1 MLIEDFMT
9 IIPISTNNQ
18 TGNEISSI
26 QHVFF
31 PCFQRLESWNSQKS
45 NDVYFFKQS
54 SNSFQIQE
62 EENKIDFMRKN
73 SSNSMDNFD
82 DNFEKLNFMPETPK
96 QHNLENEDYFS
107 NENKGF
113 FQALNFNQNLNE
125 SMVSI
130 LPVNDT
136 VIINSSVDLFK
147 KEKDIGFEIEMETKI
162 AETEKPVKKKLKRGK
177 RGPYKKKPKPIIE
190 ANIDD
195 KCFPFTT
202 RKGLASN
209 KIQKYLNGNFFS
221 TNIYITDS
229 DGNKKRQKKARKFKP
244 DDIRKK
250 IKVRF
255 HKKIKNIINEN
266 LKKAGSN
273 ELFSF
278 LPQIFIGNIAKKFNN
293 QYLDSTYEDLLKINF
308 SDIEKDYPN
317 KECDY
322 NQFNKN
328 KKTLEYL
335 SQNPEISRISGFDKV
350 KKMKYRDIL
359 VAYFSSDEFEK
370 SIGQLIEEDESAEY
384 IQEYILLAQNYI
396 EYFECL

>member
-9 IIPISTNNQ
+9 INPISTNNQ

-45 NDVYFFKQS
+45 NDVYFLKQS

-125 SMVSI
+125 SLVSI

-209 KIQKYLNGNFFS
+209 KIQKYVNGNFFS

-293 QYLDSTYEDLLKINF
+293 QYLDSTYEDLLKVNF

>member
-1 MLIEDFMT
+1 MLIEDFIT
-9 IIPISTNNQ
+9 INPISTNNQ

-45 NDVYFFKQS
+45 NDVYFLKQS

-125 SMVSI
+125 SLVSV

-147 KEKDIGFEIEMETKI
+147 KEKDIGIEIEMETKI

-209 KIQKYLNGNFFS
+209 KIQKYVNGNFFS

-293 QYLDSTYEDLLKINF
+293 QYLDSTYEDLLKVNF

-335 SQNPEISRISGFDKV
+335 SQNPEISRMSGFDKV

>member
-1 MLIEDFMT
+1 MT
-9 IIPISTNNQ
+9 IIPISTNAQ

-45 NDVYFFKQS
+45 NDVYFLKQS

-113 FQALNFNQNLNE
+113 FQTLNFNQNLNE
-125 SMVSI
+125 SLVSI

-190 ANIDD
+190 ANIED

-255 HKKIKNIINEN
+255 HKKVKNIINEN

-293 QYLDSTYEDLLKINF
+293 QYFDSTYEDLLKINF

>member
-9 IIPISTNNQ
+9 INPISTNNQ

-113 FQALNFNQNLNE
+113 FQTLNFNQNLNE

-308 SDIEKDYPN
+308 SDTEKDYPN
-317 KECDY
+317 KDCDY

>member
-9 IIPISTNNQ
+9 INPISTNNQ

-45 NDVYFFKQS
+45 NDVYFLKQS

-113 FQALNFNQNLNE
+113 FQTLNFNQNLNE
-125 SMVSI
+125 SLVSI

-162 AETEKPVKKKLKRGK
+162 AETEKPMKKKLKRGK

-209 KIQKYLNGNFFS
+209 KIQKYVNGNFFS

-308 SDIEKDYPN
+308 SDTEKDYPN

>member
-1 MLIEDFMT
+1 MLIEDFIT
-9 IIPISTNNQ
+9 INPISTNNQ

-45 NDVYFFKQS
+45 NDVYFLKQS

-125 SMVSI
+125 SLVSI

-293 QYLDSTYEDLLKINF
+293 QYLDSTYEDLLKVNF

-335 SQNPEISRISGFDKV
+335 SQNPEISRMSGFDKV

>member
-9 IIPISTNNQ
+9 INPISTNNQ

-45 NDVYFFKQS
+45 NDVYFLKQS

-125 SMVSI
+125 SLVSI

-190 ANIDD
+190 ANIED

-255 HKKIKNIINEN
+255 HKKVKNIINEN

-293 QYLDSTYEDLLKINF
+293 QYFDSTYEDLLKINF

>member
-1 MLIEDFMT
+1 MLIDDFMT
-9 IIPISTNNQ
+9 INPISTNNQ

-125 SMVSI
+125 SLVSI

-202 RKGLASN
+202 RKSLASN
-209 KIQKYLNGNFFS
+209 KIEKYLNGNFFS

-255 HKKIKNIINEN
+255 HKKIKNLINEN

-293 QYLDSTYEDLLKINF
+293 QYLYSTYEDLLKINF